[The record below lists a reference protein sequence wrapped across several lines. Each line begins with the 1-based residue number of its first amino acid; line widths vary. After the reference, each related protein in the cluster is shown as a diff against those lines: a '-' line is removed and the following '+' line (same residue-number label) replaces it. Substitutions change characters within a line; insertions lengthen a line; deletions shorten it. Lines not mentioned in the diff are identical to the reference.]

1 MIMGASGVSE
11 TATEISMYDRIGGA
25 VALDRLVEAFYG
37 YMDSLPEAKKIR
49 GMHDLDLGPVKIVL
63 KRYLS
68 EWTGGPKLY
77 SPEKGHPRLRQRH
90 MGFPIGNAER
100 DAWLLCMRKALGETI
115 ADPAARAE
123 LDANMTKLAD
133 WMRNQADNP
142 HDRGEAR
149 P

>member
-1 MIMGASGVSE
+1 MIES
-11 TATEISMYDRIGGA
+11 TPEISMFDRIGGA
-25 VALDRLVEAFYG
+25 VTVDRLVEAFYG
-37 YMDSLPEAKKIR
+37 HMDSLPEAKKIR
-49 GMHDLDLGPVKIVL
+49 DMHHDDLGSVKIVL

-90 MGFPIGNAER
+90 MHFPIGNEDR
-100 DAWLLCMRKALGETI
+100 DAWLLCMRKALAETVD
-115 ADPAARAE
+115 DPAAREE

-133 WMRNQADNP
+133 WMRNKADNP

>member
-1 MIMGASGVSE
+1 LSE
-11 TATEISMYDRIGGA
+11 TAAEISMFDRIGGA
-25 VALDRLVEAFYG
+25 VAVDRLVEAFYD
-37 YMDSLPEAKKIR
+37 YMDSVPEAKTIR
-49 GMHDLDLGPVKIVL
+49 AMHDVHLESVKKVL

-90 MGFPIGNAER
+90 MYFSIGNADR
-100 DAWLLCMRKALGETI
+100 DAWLLCMRKALAETV

>member
-1 MIMGASGVSE
+1 MF
-11 TATEISMYDRIGGA
+11 DRIGGA
-25 VALDRLVEAFYG
+25 VTVDRLVEAFYG
-37 YMDSLPEAKKIR
+37 YMDSLPEAKTIR
-49 GMHDLDLGPVKIVL
+49 DMHHDDLGSVKIVL

-90 MGFPIGNAER
+90 MHFSIGNADR
-100 DAWLLCMRKALGETI
+100 DAWLLCMRKALAETV
-115 ADPAARAE
+115 ADPEARAE
-123 LDANMTKLAD
+123 LDGNMTKLAD

-149 P
+149 PT

>member
-1 MIMGASGVSE
+1 LSE
-11 TATEISMYDRIGGA
+11 TTTEISMFDRIGGA
-25 VALDRLVEAFYG
+25 VTVDRLVEAFYG
-37 YMDSLPEAKKIR
+37 YMDSLPEAKTIR
-49 GMHDLDLGPVKIVL
+49 DMHHDDLGSVKIVL

-90 MGFPIGNAER
+90 MHFSIGNADR
-100 DAWLLCMRKALGETI
+100 DAWLLCMRKALAETV
-115 ADPAARAE
+115 ADPEARAE
-123 LDANMTKLAD
+123 LDGNMTKLAD

-149 P
+149 PT